1 MGVMRSIQILAPV
14 LLLTGCSSGGE
25 AGPERIV
32 EPRAFEG
39 PAPRGPALLR
49 QAMDAGHRAARAAA
63 GLAPLGWDP
72 ALARDAARYADTLAK
87 TGRFEHSAQPRG
99 VPEQGESLWTGTRGA
114 YRYDEMVGHWVAERR
129 DYVPGVLPAVSRT
142 GKFGDVGHYTQIMWR
157 TTQRF
162 GCAEASNVRDDYVV
176 CRYVPAGN
184 VAGQRAY

>member
-1 MGVMRSIQILAPV
+1 MGVMRSIQILAP
-14 LLLTGCSSGGE
+14 LFLLTACSSGIE
-25 AGPERIV
+25 AGPERIT

-49 QAMDAGHRAARAAA
+49 QAMDAGHRAARAEA
-63 GLAPLGWDP
+63 GLPPLEWDP
-72 ALARDAARYADTLAK
+72 ALARDAKIYADTLAT

-99 VPEQGESLWTGTRGA
+99 TPEQGENLWTGTRGA
-114 YRYDEMVGHWVAERR
+114 YRYDEMVGHWVSEKR

-142 GKFGDVGHYTQIMWR
+142 GKFGDVAHYTQIIWR

-162 GCAEASNVRDDYVV
+162 GCAEASNARDDYVV

-184 VAGQRAY
+184 VAGQRAF